1 MRLAS
6 RGGRNLTSTKFRLLG
21 GQITIRG
28 LAPAHFFI
36 SLHLCIPKTLGEGSR
51 FVWESPRRGDEKK

>member
-21 GQITIRG
+21 GQITQGG
-28 LAPAHFFI
+28 LHRPPFLFPANMF
-36 SLHLCIPKTLGEGSR
+36 PENEG
-51 FVWESPRRGDEKK
+51 